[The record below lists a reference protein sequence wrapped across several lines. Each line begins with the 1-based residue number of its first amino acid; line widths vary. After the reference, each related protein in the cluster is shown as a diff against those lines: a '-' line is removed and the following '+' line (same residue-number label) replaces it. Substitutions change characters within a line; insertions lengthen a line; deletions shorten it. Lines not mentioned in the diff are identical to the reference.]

1 LTGVEENREDHARLR
16 TRANLKP
23 RVILDPPLAFSFDPF
38 TLRDFLPMAPQD
50 LVEAVQ
56 RRPFLPFRIT
66 LTEGSTYEV
75 RHPELCMVG
84 RRAAIVGVLTPGR
97 SDLLFDRSVT
107 IDLLH
112 IVKLEPVESPRQRRG
127 RH

>member
-1 LTGVEENREDHARLR
+1 MY
-16 TRANLKP
+16 
-23 RVILDPPLAFSFDPF
+23 SFDPL

-50 LVEAVQ
+50 ILEAVR
-56 RRPFLPFRIT
+56 RRPFAPFRMT

-84 RRAAIVGVLTPGR
+84 RRAVVVGVLAPGR
-97 SDLLFDRSVT
+97 PDQLFDRSVT

-112 IVKLEPVESPRQRRG
+112 IVKLEPVELTVRPSPSQPS
-127 RH
+127 